1 MIRAFLVLLARD
13 LRIAVRLGGGGG
25 MAVFFFLVVV
35 AIVPLGVGPDQAFLS
50 RLAPG
55 MLWVA
60 LLLAALLTLDRLFQS
75 DYEDGS
81 LDILSMG
88 LLPLELV
95 VVAKALGHWLTTG
108 LPLVVAAPLL
118 GVLLNLPAASFPALL
133 LAMLVGTPALS
144 FLGAIGAALTV
155 GVRRGGLLAS
165 LLVLPFYIPVLIFGV
180 AAAAG
185 TASTS
190 VEGEAGLQSLLFLGA
205 LTLGSFVL
213 GPIGAA
219 AALRANLR

>member
-1 MIRAFLVLLARD
+1 MRRAFLALLLRD
-13 LRIAVRLGGGGG
+13 LSLAARLGGGGG

-35 AIVPLGVGPDQAFLS
+35 AIVPLGVGPDKALLS
-50 RLAPG
+50 LIAPG

-60 LLLAALLTLDRLFQS
+60 LLLAALLTLDRLFQA
-75 DYEDGS
+75 DFEDGS
-81 LDILSMG
+81 LDLLSMG
-88 LLPLELV
+88 VLPLELV
-95 VVAKALGHWLTTG
+95 AVAKALGHWLTTG

-118 GVLLNLPAASFPALL
+118 GLLLNLPVASFPALL

-180 AAAAG
+180 GAAEAASAG
-185 TASTS
+185 F
-190 VEGEAGLQSLLFLGA
+190 EGDAGFQSLLFLGA
-205 LTLGSFVL
+205 VTLGSFVL

>member
-1 MIRAFLVLLARD
+1 MTRAFFALLARD
-13 LRIAVRLGGGGG
+13 LRLAVRLGGGGG
-25 MAVFFFLVVV
+25 MAVFFFLVV
-35 AIVPLGVGPDQAFLS
+35 ISLLPFGIGPDRELLAKV
-50 RLAPG
+50 APG

-60 LLLAALLTLDRLFQS
+60 LLLAALLTLDRLFQA

-81 LDILSMG
+81 LDLLTMG
-88 LLPLELV
+88 LLPLELI

-118 GVLLNLPAASFPALL
+118 GLMLNLPGEAYPPLI
-133 LAMLVGTPALS
+133 LAMLAGTPALS

-165 LLVLPFYIPVLIFGV
+165 LLVMPFYVPVLIFGV
-180 AAAAG
+180 GAADAATG
-185 TASTS
+185 GFA
-190 VEGEAGLQSLLFLGA
+190 GEAGRQSLLLLGA
-205 LTLGSFVL
+205 VALASLVL
-213 GPIGAA
+213 GPLGGA

>member
-1 MIRAFLVLLARD
+1 MRRAFFALLTRD
-13 LRIAVRLGGGGG
+13 IRLAARLGGGGG

-35 AIVPLGVGPDQAFLS
+35 SILPFGIGPDAAL
-50 RLAPG
+50 LALVAPG

-60 LLLAALLTLDRLFQS
+60 LLLAALLTLDRLFQA

-81 LDILSMG
+81 LDLFAGAS
-88 LLPLELV
+88 LPLELV
-95 VVAKALGHWLTTG
+95 AVAKALAHWLTTG
-108 LPLVVAAPLL
+108 LPLVIAAPLL
-118 GVLLNLPAASFPALL
+118 GLLLNLPIKAFPALM

-144 FLGAIGAALTV
+144 FLGTIGAALTV

-180 AAAAG
+180 GAAAA
-185 TASTS
+185 ASGGFA
-190 VEGEAGLQSLLFLGA
+190 GEAAFQSFLFLGA
-205 LTLGSFVL
+205 VTLASFVL
-213 GPIGAA
+213 GPVGAA